1 MDSLLKPR
9 ISRRS
14 FLHAGAA
21 AGGSA
26 ILGFASA
33 ARAAPAKVAKETV
46 NYQPSPRGP
55 AHCAACTYFQ
65 APAACNFVNGPIS
78 PSGWCVLFKAK

>member
-1 MDSLLKPR
+1 MDRVLKPR

-14 FLHAGAA
+14 FLRAGAVA
-21 AGGSA
+21 SGGA
-26 ILGFASA
+26 ILGLASTSTVA
-33 ARAAPAKVAKETV
+33 TAKVAKQTV
-46 NYQPSPRGP
+46 NYQPSPKGP

-65 APAACNFVNGPIS
+65 APAGCNFVNGPIS

>member
-1 MDSLLKPR
+1 MDRVLKPR
-9 ISRRS
+9 VSRRT

-21 AGGSA
+21 AGGA
-26 ILGFASA
+26 ILGFASTAPA
-33 ARAAPAKVAKETV
+33 ATAKVAKETV
-46 NYQPSPRGP
+46 NYQPSPKGP

-65 APAACNFVNGPIS
+65 APSGCNFVNGPIS